1 VSRFEAGIGSVWT
14 GARDAAAASRSRET
28 GSVRRGA
35 GVAAF
40 VLAIATAGA
49 LAHVAVRIKGLE
61 VAYDLG
67 RERRIATEMEEQ
79 RRRLQIEI
87 GMLKDPARVIS
98 IARDKLNMGPPTPDA
113 IWRLGSGEPARPG
126 VAPKIGEGK
135 MGEGRMGQGKTGD
148 GKTGEGGAAKPR
160 PARSGGTR

>member
-1 VSRFEAGIGSVWT
+1 MWT
-14 GARDAAAASRSRET
+14 GARAAAAARAQRGT

-98 IARDKLNMGPPTPDA
+98 IARDKLNMGPPTPEA
-113 IWRLGSGEPARPG
+113 IWRLGSGELARPA
-126 VAPKIGEGK
+126 VTP
-135 MGEGRMGQGKTGD
+135 RTGD
-148 GKTGEGGAAKPR
+148 GAGTVKARAPR
-160 PARSGGTR
+160 GGGTR

>member
-1 VSRFEAGIGSVWT
+1 MSRFEVGIGSVWT
-14 GARDAAAASRSRET
+14 GARDAAAAGRAR
-28 GSVRRGA
+28 GSARGGA

-67 RERRIATEMEEQ
+67 RERRVATEMEEQ

-113 IWRLGSGEPARPG
+113 IWRLGSGEPARA
-126 VAPKIGEGK
+126 VTA
-135 MGEGRMGQGKTGD
+135 TGAVD
-148 GKTGEGGAAKPR
+148 ARSAVKPR
-160 PARSGGTR
+160 SPRGGGGR

>member
-1 VSRFEAGIGSVWT
+1 VSQFEAGIGSVWT
-14 GARDAAAASRSRET
+14 GARDAAHAGRGRGAR
-28 GSVRRGA
+28 SVRRGA

-98 IARDKLNMGPPTPDA
+98 IARDKLNMGPPTPEA
-113 IWRLGSGEPARPG
+113 IWRLGADEPARP
-126 VAPKIGEGK
+126 ALPA
-135 MGEGRMGQGKTGD
+135 KTGD
-148 GKTGEGGAAKPR
+148 GGATAKPR
-160 PARSGGTR
+160 PSRSGATR